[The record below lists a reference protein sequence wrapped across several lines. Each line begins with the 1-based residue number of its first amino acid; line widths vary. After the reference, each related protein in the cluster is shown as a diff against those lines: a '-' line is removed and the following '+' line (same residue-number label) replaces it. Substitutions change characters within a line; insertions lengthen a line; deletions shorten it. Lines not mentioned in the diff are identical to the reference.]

1 MVQRADLVVVGG
13 GIVGLATARAVL
25 DSHPGTNVVLV
36 EKENHLA
43 SHQTGH
49 NSGVIH
55 SGIYYAPGSLKARF
69 AIAGNRSMVAYA
81 RHKNIAVEVTGKLI
95 AATRPDE
102 LPRLEAL
109 HRRGIDHGLQVS
121 MLGASEAREHEPH
134 LAAIA
139 ALHVGSTGIVDFPAV
154 AHAMAADIRD
164 AGGDIRTGV
173 RVLSVR
179 PGTYR
184 QLVLSDGSA
193 LQAARV
199 VNCAGL
205 QSDLVARASG
215 VEPHAR
221 IVPFRGEYFELR
233 PDARHLVHGLIY
245 PVPDPDFPFLGVHLT
260 RGVHGGIHVG
270 PNAVLALSREGYR
283 WRDVSLTDT
292 LSVLA
297 DRGFRKLATSH
308 LSHGIDE
315 MKRSLW
321 RPLFVRELQ
330 RLVPEIADHD
340 LVRAPAGVRAQAL
353 GDDGALIDDFLIHSE
368 EAHDGSTSALHVLN
382 APSPAATASLE
393 IGAELARRL
402 TF

>member
-1 MVQRADLVVVGG
+1 M
-13 GIVGLATARAVL
+13 GLATARAVL
-25 DSHPGTNVVLV
+25 QTHPGTRVVV
-36 EKENHLA
+36 IEKEERLA

-49 NSGVIH
+49 NSGVVH

-81 RHKNIAVEVTGKLI
+81 RHKGIAVEITGKLI

-109 HRRGIDHGLQVS
+109 RHRGMDHGLAVS
-121 MLGASEAREHEPH
+121 MLDTSEAREREPH

-139 ALHVGSTGIVDFPAV
+139 ALHVESTGIVDFAAV
-154 AHAMAADIRD
+154 AQAMATDVLD
-164 AGGDIRTGV
+164 AGGEIRTGV

-179 PGTYR
+179 PGTHHR
-184 QLVLSDGSA
+184 LMLGDDSA
-193 LQAARV
+193 LDAARL

-215 VEPHAR
+215 VDPGAR
-221 IVPFRGEYFELR
+221 IVPFRGKYHELVTE
-233 PDARHLVHGLIY
+233 ARHLVNGLIY

-260 RGVHGGIHVG
+260 RGVDGAIHAG

-283 WRDVSLTDT
+283 WRDVSLAET

-297 DRGFRKLATSH
+297 DRGFRALARRH
-308 LSHGIDE
+308 LSQGLEEI
-315 MKRSLW
+315 KRSLW
-321 RPLFVRELQ
+321 RPLFLRELQ
-330 RLVPEIADHD
+330 RLVPEISARH

-353 GDDGALIDDFLIHSE
+353 LEDGTLVDDFLIRSE
-368 EAHDGSTSALHVLN
+368 EAHDGSATTLHVLN

-393 IGAELARRL
+393 IGSELARRL
-402 TF
+402 AL

>member
-1 MVQRADLVVVGG
+1 M
-13 GIVGLATARAVL
+13 GLATARAVL
-25 DSHPGTNVVLV
+25 QTHPGTSVVV
-36 EKENHLA
+36 IEKEERLA

-49 NSGVIH
+49 NSGVVH

-81 RHKNIAVEVTGKLI
+81 RHKGIAVEVTGKLI

-109 HRRGIDHGLQVS
+109 WHRGIDHGLAVS
-121 MLGASEAREHEPH
+121 MLDASEAREREPH

-139 ALHVGSTGIVDFPAV
+139 ALHVESTGIVDFPAV
-154 AHAMAADIRD
+154 ADAMATDILD
-164 AGGDIRTGV
+164 AGGEIRTGV

-179 PGTYR
+179 PGTR
-184 QLVLSDGSA
+184 HRLLLSDDSA
-193 LQAARV
+193 LDAARL

-215 VEPHAR
+215 VDPGAR
-221 IVPFRGEYFELR
+221 IVPFRGEYHELV
-233 PDARHLVHGLIY
+233 PEARHLVRGLIY

-260 RGVHGGIHVG
+260 RGVDGGIHAG

-283 WRDVSLTDT
+283 WRDVSLTET
-292 LSVLA
+292 LSVLS
-297 DRGFRKLATSH
+297 DRGFRALARRH
-308 LSHGIDE
+308 LSQGLEEI
-315 MKRSLW
+315 KRSLW
-321 RPLFVRELQ
+321 RPMFVRELQ
-330 RLVPEIADHD
+330 RLVPEIADRH

-353 GDDGALIDDFLIHSE
+353 RDDGTLVDDFLIHSE
-368 EAHDGSTSALHVLN
+368 DAHNGSATTLHVLN

-393 IGAELARRL
+393 IGSELARRL
-402 TF
+402 AL

>member
-1 MVQRADLVVVGG
+1 M
-13 GIVGLATARAVL
+13 GLATTRAVL
-25 DSHPGTNVVLV
+25 QAHPGTSVVLI
-36 EKENHLA
+36 EKEARLA

-55 SGIYYAPGSLKARF
+55 SGIYYPPGSLKARF
-69 AIAGNRSMVAYA
+69 AIAGSRSMVAYA
-81 RHKNIAVEVTGKLI
+81 RHKGIAVEVTGKLI

-109 HRRGIDHGLQVS
+109 WRRGIDHGLAVS
-121 MLGASEAREHEPH
+121 MLEASEAREREPH

-139 ALHVGSTGIVDFPAV
+139 ALHVASTGIVDFPAV
-154 AHAMAADIRD
+154 AEAMATDILD
-164 AGGDIRTGV
+164 AGGEIRTGV

-179 PGTYR
+179 PGTQHR
-184 QLVLSDGSA
+184 LLLSDDSA
-193 LQAARV
+193 LDAARL

-215 VEPHAR
+215 VDPGAR
-221 IVPFRGEYFELR
+221 IVPFRGEYHELV
-233 PDARHLVHGLIY
+233 PEARHLVRGLIY

-260 RGVHGGIHVG
+260 RGVDDGIHAG

-283 WRDVSLTDT
+283 WRDVSLTET

-297 DRGFRKLATSH
+297 DRGFRALARRH
-308 LSHGIDE
+308 LSQGLEEI
-315 MKRSLW
+315 KRSLW
-321 RPLFVRELQ
+321 RPMFLRELQ
-330 RLVPEIADHD
+330 RLVPEISARH

-353 GDDGALIDDFLIHSE
+353 RDDGTLVDDFLIRSE
-368 EAHDGSTSALHVLN
+368 ELHDGSATALHVLN

-393 IGAELARRL
+393 IGSELARRL
-402 TF
+402 AL